1 MKNYVKSY
9 DKHLQ
14 QYPISLD
21 TLVKIN
27 IALMITASIMI
38 VIAFFLLE
46 YVMFNR

>member
-27 IALMITASIMI
+27 ISIMI